1 MSDAKSSIESNFQ
14 NITNEYLENTHQYN
28 NYNEIANVNQYMKNS
43 QVSEQQRMQAMNE
56 NLKSRVLKVKQE
68 YMILDY
74 QKNATKLRSNIMM
87 FSSVMIAL
95 IFVVAGIFMLGFIG
109 RTLMFII
116 VAILTAIF
124 LFITIVF
131 VKANSSRRTSSWNQ
145 YYWSEIKSKD

>member
-1 MSDAKSSIESNFQ
+1 MGDAKTSIQSNFQ

-28 NYNEIANVNQYMKNS
+28 NYNEIANMNEYIKNS
-43 QVSEQQRMQAMNE
+43 QVGEQMRMQAMNE

-95 IFVVAGIFMLGFIG
+95 IFIVASVFMLGFIG
-109 RTLMFII
+109 RPLMFVI
-116 VAILTAIF
+116 VGILTAVF
-124 LFITIVF
+124 LFVTIIF
-131 VKANSSRRTSSWNQ
+131 VKANSRRRTSSWNQ
-145 YYWSEIKSKD
+145 YYWSEIKSNS